1 MYLRRE
7 HTGVLLPGADPQ
19 CDAGWL
25 GELAA
30 RVAEGALADRLMDKA
45 ELGARAAAHTLL
57 RARGC
62 RSQEV
67 CGSDSGK

>member
-45 ELGARAAAHTLL
+45 ELNPCFISR
-57 RARGC
+57 
-62 RSQEV
+62 Q
-67 CGSDSGK
+67 

>member
-1 MYLRRE
+1 MKGFR
-7 HTGVLLPGADPQ
+7 GVPPPRAHRGSPFPGADPQ

-45 ELGARAAAHTLL
+45 ELNPCFISR
-57 RARGC
+57 
-62 RSQEV
+62 Q
-67 CGSDSGK
+67 